1 MTSSLAMSLRRTAVS
16 TAIRLA
22 LSGCGTIGDTWAIKD
37 ASEYAIDCQ
46 PDMAL
51 ATLDRAQS
59 KGGLSA
65 YIAELEK
72 IVVLQ
77 DAGREKESAAAL
89 QSYHAEHG
97 ETAENRAKTEK
108 SIQEA
113 LEELRDQRLKKSGQR
128 TCAQS

>member
-1 MTSSLAMSLRRTAVS
+1 MTSSLAMSLRHTAVF
-16 TAIRLA
+16 TAIGLA
-22 LSGCGTIGDTWAIKD
+22 LSGCGTIGDTGAIKE

-51 ATLDRAQS
+51 ATLGRAQS
-59 KGGLSA
+59 AGGLSA

-77 DAGREKESAAAL
+77 DAGREKEAAAAL
-89 QSYHAEHG
+89 QSYHAAQG
-97 ETAENRAKTEK
+97 ETAENRAQTEK

-113 LEELRDQRLKKSGQR
+113 LEELRDQRLKRSGQR
-128 TCAQS
+128 TCAQT